1 MKLLD
6 RIAASQVNYWGGFV
20 LDLCVSSV
28 AIAAGVAAAGSIA
41 LAAIAVGF
49 AAYTL
54 YEYAFHR
61 VVYHA
66 IDNPIRTLH
75 AIHHE
80 DPRARLGAPFF
91 FSLGVAV
98 GTWWIASRIVDGAV
112 AAVFAGTILLL
123 YAFQSAAHHVAHG
136 WAGTAWLGGRLVRG
150 WRRHHMIHHRHGDV
164 NFGIITAFWD
174 HLFGTTARHT
184 TSPPRQPHPPRPR
197 PGAGDAAG
205 AR

>member
-6 RIAASQVNYWGGFV
+6 RIAASQANYWGGFV

-28 AIAAGVAAAGSIA
+28 AIAAGAASAGSIA

-61 VVYHA
+61 VMYHA
-66 IDNPIRTLH
+66 IDNPIRRLH
-75 AIHHE
+75 TIHHE
-80 DPRARLGAPFF
+80 DPGARLGAPFF
-91 FSLGVAV
+91 FSLGVAA
-98 GTWWIASRIVDGAV
+98 GTGWIASRIVDGAV

-123 YAFQSAAHHVAHG
+123 YAFQSAVHHVAHG

-150 WRRHHMIHHRHGDV
+150 WRRHHMIHHRDGNV

-174 HLFGTTARHT
+174 HVLGTADRRAARHAR
-184 TSPPRQPHPPRPR
+184 PP
-197 PGAGDAAG
+197 AA
-205 AR
+205 R